1 MDMTLQRYNTVAIVL
16 HWLIAGLVLLNIVLG
31 LVFANSV
38 AAETGISVIAQVHKS
53 IGLTVLLLS
62 LFRLAWRLT
71 HPVPPIT
78 GPFAGLARAVHGLF
92 YVLLIATPLAGWA
105 LVSVSPRN
113 IATQYFYLFTW
124 PHIGFLH
131 GLDLGVRRREIS
143 SFVDVHNG
151 LAFLS
156 LGLIGLHLA
165 AALFHQARG
174 ANVIRRMLP

>member
-1 MDMTLQRYNTVAIVL
+1 MIEQRYNRVAIVL
-16 HWLIAGLVLLNIVLG
+16 HWAIAGLVLLNIVLG
-31 LVFANSV
+31 FTFANSV
-38 AAETGISVIAQVHKS
+38 AAETHISAIAQVHKS

-71 HPVPPIT
+71 HPAPPIT

-113 IATQYFYLFTW
+113 IATRYFFLFTW
-124 PHIGFLH
+124 PHIGLLH
-131 GLDLGVRRREIS
+131 GMDLSVRRRDIS
-143 SFVDVHNG
+143 RFVDVHNG
-151 LAFLS
+151 LALLS

-165 AALFHQARG
+165 AALYHHRRG
-174 ANVIRRMLP
+174 VPVIRRILP

>member
-1 MDMTLQRYNTVAIVL
+1 MIEQRYNRGAIAL
-16 HWLIAGLVLLNIVLG
+16 HWVIAGLVLLNIALG
-31 LVFANSV
+31 FVFANSV
-38 AAETGISVIAQVHKS
+38 VAETGISAIAQVHKS

-62 LFRLAWRLT
+62 LFRLAWRMT
-71 HPVPPIT
+71 HAVPPIT
-78 GPFAGLARAVHGLF
+78 GPFSRLARTVHGLF

-113 IATQYFYLFTW
+113 IATQYFFLFTW

-131 GLDLGVRRREIS
+131 GMDLAVRRHEIS
-143 SFVDVHNG
+143 SFVIVHNG

-165 AALFHQARG
+165 AALYHQARG
-174 ANVIRRMLP
+174 AKVIRRMLP